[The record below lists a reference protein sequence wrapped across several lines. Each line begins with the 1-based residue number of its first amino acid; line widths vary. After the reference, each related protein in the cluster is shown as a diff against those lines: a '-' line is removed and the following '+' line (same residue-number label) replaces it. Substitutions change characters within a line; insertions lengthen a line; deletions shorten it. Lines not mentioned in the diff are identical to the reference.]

1 MPNSNASK
9 ILNFHAYAAR
19 FNILIIVNAKIIFID
34 FHADLWY
41 NLI

>member
-1 MPNSNASK
+1 MPDSNASK
-9 ILNFHAYAAR
+9 RLNFHAYTTS
-19 FNILIIVNAKIIFID
+19 FNILIIVNAKIFFID